1 MYKSE
6 LNLLNKNWVET
17 SFCVIQNLKN
27 FNFTV
32 TSGKRGFVKTNI
44 KVLFKSDNLDECN
57 KFKDNFTDLED
68 DVLIGYTCI
77 FCHNTQQTS
86 KSCERCGS
94 EQIEPK
100 FE

>member
-32 TSGKRGFVKTNI
+32 NSGKSGFVKTNI
-44 KVLFKSDNLDECN
+44 K
-57 KFKDNFTDLED
+57 
-68 DVLIGYTCI
+68 
-77 FCHNTQQTS
+77 
-86 KSCERCGS
+86 
-94 EQIEPK
+94 
-100 FE
+100 